1 MSDMFLTIGGGPMAL
16 SRHYVFGKFRLNA
29 EQRSLFRGKE
39 LIALQ
44 PKVLETLLFLV
55 ERHGCVVDKKE
66 LMDAVWPGAF
76 VEEGSVARNV
86 SVLRKVLSPNQEG
99 ESFIETIPKR
109 GYRFAAPVSQT
120 KSQDPDDG
128 TRPGSALAPPT
139 SEARRKWL
147 LWIAALIL
155 FGGLAG
161 TVFALNVFRARERI
175 AGNTRVA
182 RIQSLAVLPLTNLSG
197 DPAQEYFSDGMTD
210 ALITD
215 LAQMGSL
222 KVISR
227 TSVMRFKGT
236 QMPLGQVARE
246 LHVDGVVEG
255 SVVRSGTRVRI
266 TAQLLDAAADRH
278 IWAKSYERD
287 LGDILIVQSEISRA
301 IASEINVQ
309 LTPQESAR
317 LATAPQA
324 NPDAYQAYLLGRF
337 HWNRGDKENLMRS
350 IDYYEQA
357 LAKDPGNALAYAGIA
372 DSYSYL
378 SDWYQRPREAMP
390 KAKAAAVK
398 ALELNESLAAA
409 HNSLCYIQ
417 QSYDW
422 DWDGAEKEC
431 RRAIQL
437 NPSFADAHDNYA
449 TLLAYVGR
457 FKESAEELKRAEE
470 LDPLSFHIYT
480 DGELS
485 FFLSRDYARAE
496 EQAKRAIELEPDYFL
511 AHSYLGLVYA
521 EMGRAKEAVAEAEKA
536 ASLTDSPLI
545 EGFMGYTYA
554 ASGKKEA
561 ARKIAKDL
569 VKKRA
574 SEYVCAFEIGTIHL
588 RLGER
593 EQAFPW
599 FEKAFDEKSLCITS
613 IKFDPRLDPVRD
625 DPRLKILVERAG
637 FPKD

>member
-1 MSDMFLTIGGGPMAL
+1 MVVPAKPQAAPESKLDPAVASPSVPNNAGAESL
-16 SRHYVFGKFRLNA
+16 SGVPKRTKAITFAVAFG
-29 EQRSLFRGKE
+29 
-39 LIALQ
+39 IAL
-44 PKVLETLLFLV
+44 
-55 ERHGCVVDKKE
+55 
-66 LMDAVWPGAF
+66 
-76 VEEGSVARNV
+76 VAI
-86 SVLRKVLSPNQEG
+86 L
-99 ESFIETIPKR
+99 
-109 GYRFAAPVSQT
+109 
-120 KSQDPDDG
+120 
-128 TRPGSALAPPT
+128 ALAAVRQRLF
-139 SEARRKWL
+139 ARRS
-147 LWIAALIL
+147 
-155 FGGLAG
+155 GPP
-161 TVFALNVFRARERI
+161 
-175 AGNTRVA
+175 
-182 RIQSLAVLPLTNLSG
+182 IQSVAVLPLANLSG
-197 DPAQEYFSDGMTD
+197 DAGQDYFADGMTD

-287 LGDILIVQSEISRA
+287 LGDMLIVQSEISRA
-301 IASEINVQ
+301 IASEINVR

-337 HWNRGDKENLMRS
+337 HWNRGDKENLLRS
-350 IDYYEQA
+350 IEYYEQA

-378 SDWYQRPREAMP
+378 SDWYQRPLEAMP

-417 QSYDW
+417 ESYDW

-437 NPSFADAHDNYA
+437 NPSFAEAHDNYA

-457 FKESAEELKRAEE
+457 VKESAEELKRAEE

-480 DGELS
+480 DGEFS
-485 FFLSRDYARAE
+485 FFLARDYARAE

-521 EMGRAKEAVAEAEKA
+521 EMGRAKEAVAEAEKG

-593 EQAFPW
+593 EQALPW

-625 DPRLKILVERAG
+625 DPRFKSLLERAG

>member
-1 MSDMFLTIGGGPMAL
+1 
-16 SRHYVFGKFRLNA
+16 
-29 EQRSLFRGKE
+29 
-39 LIALQ
+39 
-44 PKVLETLLFLV
+44 
-55 ERHGCVVDKKE
+55 
-66 LMDAVWPGAF
+66 
-76 VEEGSVARNV
+76 
-86 SVLRKVLSPNQEG
+86 
-99 ESFIETIPKR
+99 
-109 GYRFAAPVSQT
+109 
-120 KSQDPDDG
+120 
-128 TRPGSALAPPT
+128 
-139 SEARRKWL
+139 
-147 LWIAALIL
+147 
-155 FGGLAG
+155 
-161 TVFALNVFRARERI
+161 
-175 AGNTRVA
+175 
-182 RIQSLAVLPLTNLSG
+182 
-197 DPAQEYFSDGMTD
+197 MTD

-236 QMPLGQVARE
+236 QMRLGQVARE

-278 IWAKSYERD
+278 IWAKSHERD
-287 LGDILIVQSEISRA
+287 LGDMLIVHSEISRA

-309 LTPQESAR
+309 LTPQESVR

-337 HWNRGDKENLMRS
+337 HWNRGDKENLLSS
-350 IDYYEQA
+350 IEYYEQA

-378 SDWYQRPREAMP
+378 SGWYQRPREAMP

-457 FKESAEELKRAEE
+457 VKESAEELKRAEE

-480 DGELS
+480 DGEFS
-485 FFLSRDYARAE
+485 FSLARDYARAE
-496 EQAKRAIELEPDYFL
+496 E
-511 AHSYLGLVYA
+511 
-521 EMGRAKEAVAEAEKA
+521 
-536 ASLTDSPLI
+536 
-545 EGFMGYTYA
+545 
-554 ASGKKEA
+554 
-561 ARKIAKDL
+561 
-569 VKKRA
+569 
-574 SEYVCAFEIGTIHL
+574 
-588 RLGER
+588 
-593 EQAFPW
+593 
-599 FEKAFDEKSLCITS
+599 
-613 IKFDPRLDPVRD
+613 
-625 DPRLKILVERAG
+625 
-637 FPKD
+637 